1 MLKSYRNREKNK
13 AMSIL
18 SYFKASPLPT
28 PKETGIGVSAT
39 KAANQVVS
47 CVLSPVNEPIKKK
60 RKVYTAFTDQQ
71 QAAIGKY
78 AAECGNAAA
87 LPKYQ
92 REIPGLGESTV
103 RLFKKRYLEQLRA
116 SLGTEVTSIAS
127 RKRGHPLALGDVD
140 EDVQKFITALRK
152 SGTPVNTPVI
162 LAAAEGIIKSR
173 DHTLLVEHGGHIRLT
188 KSWAVSLMQRMS
200 FVKRHG
206 STKAKINLSVKEF
219 TCMKQK
225 YLNQI
230 VKLAL
235 KKKAPP
241 QLVINWDQTGVNI
254 VPASSWT
261 MEEEGLMA
269 LSR

>member
-1 MLKSYRNREKNK
+1 M
-13 AMSIL
+13 
-18 SYFKASPLPT
+18 
-28 PKETGIGVSAT
+28 
-39 KAANQVVS
+39 
-47 CVLSPVNEPIKKK
+47 
-60 RKVYTAFTDQQ
+60 
-71 QAAIGKY
+71 
-78 AAECGNAAA
+78 
-87 LPKYQ
+87 
-92 REIPGLGESTV
+92 
-103 RLFKKRYLEQLRA
+103 
-116 SLGTEVTSIAS
+116 
-127 RKRGHPLALGDVD
+127 
-140 EDVQKFITALRK
+140 
-152 SGTPVNTPVI
+152 NTPVI

-241 QLVINWDQTGVNI
+241 QLVIKPEST
-254 VPASSWT
+254 
-261 MEEEGLMA
+261 
-269 LSR
+269 